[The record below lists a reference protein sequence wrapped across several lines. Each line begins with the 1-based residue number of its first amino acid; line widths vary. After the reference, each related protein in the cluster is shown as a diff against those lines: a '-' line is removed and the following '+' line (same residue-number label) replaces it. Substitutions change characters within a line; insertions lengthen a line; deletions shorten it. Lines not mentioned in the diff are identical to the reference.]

1 MNPQSMEIVNEQA
14 GILFR
19 DGKINT
25 VVAVLFI
32 IFAGICIFLF
42 LMEKKVSRL
51 EKKVDSLSKSDL
63 QNQNSKS

>member
-19 DGKINT
+19 DGKIIT